1 MNENAQFYTPS
12 GSLAGSA
19 AYAMQ
24 HGGRQAFYGGAMMQL
39 LPVWPT

>member
-24 HGGRQAFYGGAMMQL
+24 HGGRQAFYGGANDAVASGM
-39 LPVWPT
+39 PY